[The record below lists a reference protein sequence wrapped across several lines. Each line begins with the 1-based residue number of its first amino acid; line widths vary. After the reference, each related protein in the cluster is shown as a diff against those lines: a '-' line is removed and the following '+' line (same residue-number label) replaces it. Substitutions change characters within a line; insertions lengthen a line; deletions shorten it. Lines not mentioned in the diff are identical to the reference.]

1 MNKQTKYAIG
11 AAVALVAIVFL
22 TKSIVST
29 LVTVAI
35 VGAVAAGSYWA
46 YNKYKDFK
54 GKEYLSSM
62 VKKATSPVS
71 ANSPSKKSHR
81 EGRFEFVPRSR
92 LDALPLPS
100 TDREQIW
107 PLFWKHRGGF
117 FSAHCVCHADGSTT
131 WTIEESRPVIPP
143 QSAIAIPL

>member
-71 ANSPSKKSHR
+71 ANSPSKKS
-81 EGRFEFVPRSR
+81 ELTQEM
-92 LDALPLPS
+92 
-100 TDREQIW
+100 Q
-107 PLFWKHRGGF
+107 
-117 FSAHCVCHADGSTT
+117 
-131 WTIEESRPVIPP
+131 EER
-143 QSAIAIPL
+143 QFMFTNNKQKD